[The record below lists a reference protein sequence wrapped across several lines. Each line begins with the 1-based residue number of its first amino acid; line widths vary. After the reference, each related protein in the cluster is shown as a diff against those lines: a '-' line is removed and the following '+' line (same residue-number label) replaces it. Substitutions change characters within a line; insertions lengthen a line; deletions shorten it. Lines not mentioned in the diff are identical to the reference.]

1 MPLLVKMPKWGML
14 MQAGTVTAWLRAE
27 GEAVAA
33 GDPLFTVETD
43 KAINDVEAPEDG
55 VLRRIVAGAGAE
67 VAVAGPV
74 AVLAVAGE
82 TLSDDEVEAF
92 MAANTAVAGAAAG
105 AGVATRV
112 VREARPAERDAG
124 GRVTASPA
132 ARKRARELGIDLA
145 TVTATGPGGRVTSD
159 DVERAAAGGE
169 DGAPQEDWIELGGT
183 RLYVLTAG
191 PAGAPPVVL
200 LHGIGGSAATWQ
212 GVLEPLAIDHRV
224 IAVDFPAHGRS
235 DVPRDTT
242 GLTAAGLAATVVELL
257 AALGLERAALVG
269 HSLGGA
275 VAVRAALAAPE
286 RVARLVLIDS
296 AGLGGEVGAE
306 LVSLLAA
313 PPSPEA
319 SRALLELF
327 FEDRRLVLDGGV
339 AEHHAALARPG
350 AQDAIRA
357 LAADSFAGDGQRE
370 RIDARLGELGRPVLV
385 VWGERDRVFPAA
397 HATRAGSAAD
407 GVEVAV
413 IAGAGHAPQ
422 VENPVAVA
430 GVVAAFLARTGT

>member
-14 MQAGTVTAWLRAE
+14 MKAGTVTEWFRAE
-27 GEAVAA
+27 GDAVAA

-43 KAINDVEAPEDG
+43 KAINDVEAPGDG

-67 VAVAGPV
+67 VVVAGPV
-74 AVLAVAGE
+74 AVLAVGGE
-82 TLSDDEVEAF
+82 TLTDEDVDAF
-92 MAANTAVAGAAAG
+92 VAANTTVTTAAAG
-105 AGVATRV
+105 AGSATRI

-145 TVTATGPGGRVTSD
+145 TVTATGPGGRVTSE
-159 DVERAAAGGE
+159 DVERAAAGDGDGGLRE
-169 DGAPQEDWIELGGT
+169 DRIELAGT
-183 RLYVLTAG
+183 ELYVLTAG

-224 IAVDFPAHGRS
+224 VAVDFPAHGQS

-257 AALGLERAALVG
+257 QALGLERATLIG

-275 VAVRAALAAPE
+275 VALRAALAAPE
-286 RVARLVLIDS
+286 RVARLVLVDS
-296 AGLGGEVGAE
+296 AGLGDEVGAE
-306 LVSLLAA
+306 LVQLLDA

-327 FEDRRLVLDGGV
+327 FEDQRLVLDAGV
-339 AEHHAALARPG
+339 AEHHAAVARPG
-350 AQDAIRA
+350 AHDAIRT
-357 LAADSFAGDGQRE
+357 LAADAFAGGDQRE
-370 RIDARLGELGRPVLV
+370 RAIERLGEFGGPVLV

-397 HATRAGSAAD
+397 HAAHARAAA
-407 GVEVAV
+407 GAIEVAV
-413 IAGAGHAPQ
+413 IPGAGHAPQ
-422 VENPVAVA
+422 VEDPVAVA
-430 GVVAAFLARTGT
+430 GVLTGFLARTGT